1 MDAPLVGHVD
11 PLADDAAEVCNA
23 SSFAW
28 MASKEACK
36 EATMDSWVLTRRRRA
51 SLASSDGASAV
62 ERVFGAMT
70 TAEGMESVVA
80 TVSGYHGTERFK
92 IIKLIACSSKI
103 WYLIFDY
110 LVVFARQVCWQFEGK
125 KYNLA
130 RKLKTHIITHCWFE
144 DCLKEGRRL
153 PESPYTLQSGQEAGP
168 ISWKVPVIL
177 EGNVKKRPHFNK
189 RNVESNHQKALQS
202 AKGKEVDLAC
212 LNFSDSRLL
221 KEDYGK
227 IARPL
232 TQLLQKD
239 SFSWNEEA
247 EEAFQ
252 ALKLAMTST
261 PVLALPDFTQEFILE
276 TDASGVGIGAVL
288 MQAGRPIAFY
298 SKALAPRTLGLSA
311 YEKELLAIIH
321 AVAVWR
327 PYLLGRH
334 FKIRTDH
341 QSLKHFLDQRVSSPL
356 QQKWVTKLLGYDYEI
371 VYHRGKENVVA
382 DALSRLPEAALSH
395 LSGPLI
401 DSLEDIQTE
410 VLRSDTLGPMVE
422 ALQRGEQPDSS
433 SCSTRRLR
441 RRRNF
446 HDDEVYAGP
455 TDAVKIME
463 PMSRDNLRTRSP
475 SPSPEI
481 VPERIVYENE
491 EARRIG
497 NKEDMEEP
505 CHSSKFEYLNSSKIA
520 NSVEIRTRTELC
532 ESGEHKDERR
542 DSGSVSAGSALDK
555 QIELSCVICWTE
567 FCSSRGVLPC
577 GHRFCY
583 SCIQEWADCLAK
595 REKISTKSLD
605 KIKLSWHSKAG
616 DRGGVT
622 IGYCDKLGMW
632 RVQILRWFH
641 RSDMP
646 DQYYYS
652 YSHLSYIPTYEI
664 LALLYYTTRAS
675 VSISNSV
682 CFECQNHEPEDLL
695 LSCHICHSHS
705 VHSCCLDPPL
715 TPWTCIHCRDLR
727 MLYQRFR

>member
-1 MDAPLVGHVD
+1 MDADFRDDESNDLSKVLID
-11 PLADDAAEVCNA
+11 SRISTIYSYCFATFADSGIHPIA
-23 SSFAW
+23 
-28 MASKEACK
+28 
-36 EATMDSWVLTRRRRA
+36 
-51 SLASSDGASAV
+51 
-62 ERVFGAMT
+62 
-70 TAEGMESVVA
+70 GMESVVA

-153 PESPYTLQSGQEAGP
+153 PESPYTFQSGQEVGP
-168 ISWKVPVIL
+168 ISWKVPAIL
-177 EGNVKKRPHFNK
+177 ERNVKKRPHFNK

-221 KEDYGK
+221 KESVYAYIDAFIEVATNVPGLSTDHYLGIFLAGLRPHIRARLRVHDLTTLTHAMEQAHYVEDDFATSSSPTLHLADASSSTCIRSFKSSAPPPRSPTAPPRAK
-227 IARPL
+227 IPVHRISYAEYLDLCDKGLYFRCKAPYSL
-232 TQLLQKD
+232 THLCLNKGFKMLLGGEDDDIGMTDFEALELDEDDLDPTHQL
-239 SFSWNEEA
+239 FSIASRFPFTVNSEPEA
-247 EEAFQ
+247 QFTVNSEPEAQ
-252 ALKLAMTST
+252 
-261 PVLALPDFTQEFILE
+261 FTVNSEPEAQFTVNSEPEAQFTVNSEPEAQFTVYWASSSSLFYSELSFIL
-276 TDASGVGIGAVL
+276 
-288 MQAGRPIAFY
+288 F
-298 SKALAPRTLGLSA
+298 
-311 YEKELLAIIH
+311 LLN
-321 AVAVWR
+321 
-327 PYLLGRH
+327 L
-334 FKIRTDH
+334 T
-341 QSLKHFLDQRVSSPL
+341 
-356 QQKWVTKLLGYDYEI
+356 
-371 VYHRGKENVVA
+371 
-382 DALSRLPEAALSH
+382 
-395 LSGPLI
+395 
-401 DSLEDIQTE
+401 
-410 VLRSDTLGPMVE
+410 
-422 ALQRGEQPDSS
+422 
-433 SCSTRRLR
+433 
-441 RRRNF
+441 
-446 HDDEVYAGP
+446 
-455 TDAVKIME
+455 
-463 PMSRDNLRTRSP
+463 RDNLRNQSP

-505 CHSSKFEYLNSSKIA
+505 CDSSKFENLNSSKIT

-532 ESGEHKDERR
+532 ESGEHKDQRR

-583 SCIQEWADCLAK
+583 SCIQEWSDCLSTSMYTTDCPLKSCNRVCFSIVERYINKAEIGAVSLLATVINLGCGESNGDTSDTFITDSGNGG
-595 REKISTKSLD
+595 RPTVEQPISS
-605 KIKLSWHSKAG
+605 SK
-616 DRGGVT
+616 VLH
-622 IGYCDKLGMW
+622 LGNCPIFLFNN
-632 RVQILRWFH
+632 R
-641 RSDMP
+641 
-646 DQYYYS
+646 YY
-652 YSHLSYIPTYEI
+652 
-664 LALLYYTTRAS
+664 ATRAS
-675 VSISNSV
+675 PSDSV

-695 LSCHICHSHS
+695 LSCHICRSHS